1 MSVFGVPFKQ
11 PFQVLRSSDWNAL
24 VSAVDYVYMMNYY
37 LSETVQSELTSGQFT
52 PYFDELYTAGSAF
65 FGNEIYVEGY
75 KVLHDL
81 DPIYIAQFLQ
91 GAINQIYNYIS
102 VYLINIQNTVQQV
115 QGTVQQLQNTV
126 QQVQTTV
133 QNIKLYVSPTA
144 LMSIVVPVLSTAT
157 TLVST
162 STPIKRA
169 LLYVTQDTA
178 YVVYVGG
185 ASGQHFPIFPGTQ
198 IEIDVC
204 DAIQIYL
211 RSENYSYVR
220 ALLELTSSSTCN

>member
-24 VSAVDYVYMMNYY
+24 VSAVDQVYTLNFY
-37 LSETVQSELTSGQFT
+37 TNIILTNGQFT

-65 FGNEIYVEGY
+65 FGDEIYVEGY

-91 GAINQIYNYIS
+91 DAINQIYNYIS

-115 QGTVQQLQNTV
+115 QQ
-126 QQVQTTV
+126 TV

-144 LMSIVVPVLSTAT
+144 LMSIVVPILSTAT
-157 TLVST
+157 TLVSS

-220 ALLELTSSSTCN
+220 ALLELTNSSTCN

>member
-37 LSETVQSELTSGQFT
+37 LNETVQSELTSGQFT

-91 GAINQIYNYIS
+91 DAVNQIYNYIS

-115 QGTVQQLQNTV
+115 QQ
-126 QQVQTTV
+126 TV

-157 TLVST
+157 TLVSS

-220 ALLELTSSSTCN
+220 ALLELTNSSTCN

>member
-37 LSETVQSELTSGQFT
+37 LNETVQSDLTSGQFT

-91 GAINQIYNYIS
+91 GAVNQIYNYIS

-115 QGTVQQLQNTV
+115 QQ
-126 QQVQTTV
+126 TV

-157 TLVST
+157 SLVSS

-185 ASGQHFPIFPGTQ
+185 ASGQHFPVFPGTQ

-220 ALLELTSSSTCN
+220 ALLELTNSSTCN

>member
-1 MSVFGVPFKQ
+1 MSVFGVPLKQ

-24 VSAVDYVYMMNYY
+24 VSAVDQLYMLNFYTQVG
-37 LSETVQSELTSGQFT
+37 LFSGQLS
-52 PYFDELYTAGSAF
+52 PYFESLYTADGAF
-65 FGNEIYVEGY
+65 FGSEIYVEGY

-91 GAINQIYNYIS
+91 GAVNQIYNYIS
-102 VYLINIQNTVQQV
+102 VYLINIQNTVQQI
-115 QGTVQQLQNTV
+115 QS
-126 QQVQTTV
+126 TV
-133 QNIKLYVSPTA
+133 QNIKLYASPTA
-144 LMSIVVPVLSTAT
+144 LQSFVLAVT
-157 TLVST
+157 TTPTPLVSS

-169 LLYVTQDTA
+169 LLFVTNDTT

-185 ASGQHFPIFPGTQ
+185 ASGQHFPIPPGTQ

-220 ALLELTSSSTCN
+220 ALLELTSQSTCN

>member
-37 LSETVQSELTSGQFT
+37 LNETVQSDLTSGQFT

-91 GAINQIYNYIS
+91 DAVNQIYNYIS

-115 QGTVQQLQNTV
+115 QQ
-126 QQVQTTV
+126 TV

-157 TLVST
+157 SLVSS

-185 ASGQHFPIFPGTQ
+185 ASGQHCPIFPGTQ

-220 ALLELTSSSTCN
+220 ALLELTNSSTCN

>member
-24 VSAVDYVYMMNYY
+24 VSAVDQVYTLNFY
-37 LSETVQSELTSGQFT
+37 TNIILTNGQFT

-65 FGNEIYVEGY
+65 FGDEIYVEGY

-115 QGTVQQLQNTV
+115 QQ
-126 QQVQTTV
+126 TV

-157 TLVST
+157 TLVSS

-220 ALLELTSSSTCN
+220 ALLELTNSSTCN

>member
-1 MSVFGVPFKQ
+1 MSIFGVPLKQ

-24 VSAVDYVYMMNYY
+24 VSAVDQLYMMNFYTQTG
-37 LSETVQSELTSGQFT
+37 LFSGQLS
-52 PYFDELYTAGSAF
+52 PYFDQLYTADSAF

-75 KVLHDL
+75 KVLHDM

-91 GAINQIYNYIS
+91 DAVNQIYNYIS
-102 VYLINIQNTVQQV
+102 VYLINIQNTVQQI
-115 QGTVQQLQNTV
+115 QSTVQT
-126 QQVQTTV
+126 
-133 QNIKLYVSPTA
+133 IKLYASPTA
-144 LMSIVVPVLSTAT
+144 LQSFVLAVTTTPT
-157 TLVST
+157 TLVSS

-169 LLYVTQDTA
+169 LLFVTNDTT

-185 ASGQHFPIFPGTQ
+185 ASGQHFPIPPGGQ
-198 IEIDVC
+198 IEVDVC

-220 ALLELTSSSTCN
+220 ALLELTSQSTCN

>member
-11 PFQVLRSSDWNAL
+11 PFQRLRASDWNAVVTAL
-24 VSAVDYVYMMNYY
+24 DYLYMIDSQLFYD
-37 LSETVQSELTSGQFT
+37 LTSGTFT
-52 PYFDELYTAGSAF
+52 PYFDELYTASSAF

-81 DPIYIAQFLQ
+81 DPIYIASFLQ
-91 GAINQIYNYIS
+91 GAVNQIYNYIS
-102 VYLINIQNTVQQV
+102 VYLINIQNTVQQI
-115 QGTVQQLQNTV
+115 QS
-126 QQVQTTV
+126 TV
-133 QNIKLYVSPTA
+133 QNIKLYASPTA
-144 LMSIVVPVLSTAT
+144 LQSFVLAVTTTPT
-157 TLVST
+157 TLVSS

-169 LLYVTQDTA
+169 LLFVTNDTT

-185 ASGQHFPIFPGTQ
+185 ASGQHFPIPPGTQ

-220 ALLELTSSSTCN
+220 ALLELTSQSTCN

>member
-24 VSAVDYVYMMNYY
+24 VSAVDQVYTMNYY
-37 LSETVQSELTSGQFT
+37 TNIILTNGQFT

-115 QGTVQQLQNTV
+115 QQTVQK
-126 QQVQTTV
+126 
-133 QNIKLYVSPTA
+133 IKLYVSPTA

-157 TLVST
+157 SLVST

-169 LLYVTQDTA
+169 LLYVTQDTT

-220 ALLELTSSSTCN
+220 ALLELTNSSTCN

>member
-37 LSETVQSELTSGQFT
+37 LSETVQSDLTSGQFT

-115 QGTVQQLQNTV
+115 QQ
-126 QQVQTTV
+126 TV

-204 DAIQIYL
+204 DAVQIYL

>member
-37 LSETVQSELTSGQFT
+37 LSETVQSDLTSGQFT

-115 QGTVQQLQNTV
+115 QS
-126 QQVQTTV
+126 TV

-144 LMSIVVPVLSTAT
+144 LMSIVIPVLSTAT
-157 TLVST
+157 TLVSS

-220 ALLELTSSSTCN
+220 ALLELTNSSTCN

>member
-24 VSAVDYVYMMNYY
+24 VSAVDQVYTLNFY
-37 LSETVQSELTSGQFT
+37 TNIILTNGQFT

-65 FGNEIYVEGY
+65 FGDEIYVEGY

-81 DPIYIAQFLQ
+81 DPIYIASFLQ
-91 GAINQIYNYIS
+91 DAVNQIYNYIS

-115 QGTVQQLQNTV
+115 QQ
-126 QQVQTTV
+126 TV

-157 TLVST
+157 TLVSS

-185 ASGQHFPIFPGTQ
+185 ASGQHFPVFPGTQ

-211 RSENYSYVR
+211 RSESYSYVR
-220 ALLELTSSSTCN
+220 ALLELTNSSTCN

>member
-1 MSVFGVPFKQ
+1 MSVFGVPLKQ

-24 VSAVDYVYMMNYY
+24 VSAVDQLYMLNFYTQIG
-37 LSETVQSELTSGQFT
+37 LFSGQLS
-52 PYFDELYTAGSAF
+52 PYFGSLYTADGAF
-65 FGNEIYVEGY
+65 FGSEIYVEGY

-91 GAINQIYNYIS
+91 GAVNQIYNYIS
-102 VYLINIQNTVQQV
+102 VYLINIQNTVQQI
-115 QGTVQQLQNTV
+115 QSTVQK
-126 QQVQTTV
+126 
-133 QNIKLYVSPTA
+133 IKLYASPTA
-144 LMSIVVPVLSTAT
+144 LQSFVLAVTTTPT
-157 TLVST
+157 TLTSS

-169 LLYVTQDTA
+169 LLFVTNDTT

-185 ASGQHFPIFPGTQ
+185 ASGQHFPIPPGTQ

-220 ALLELTSSSTCN
+220 ALLELTSQSTCN

>member
-24 VSAVDYVYMMNYY
+24 VSAVDQVYTLNFY
-37 LSETVQSELTSGQFT
+37 TNIILTNGQFT

-65 FGNEIYVEGY
+65 FGDEIYVEGY

-91 GAINQIYNYIS
+91 DAVNQIYNYIS

-115 QGTVQQLQNTV
+115 QQ
-126 QQVQTTV
+126 TV

-144 LMSIVVPVLSTAT
+144 LMSIVMPVLSTAT

-220 ALLELTSSSTCN
+220 ALLELTNSSTCN

>member
-24 VSAVDYVYMMNYY
+24 VSAVDQVYTLNFY
-37 LSETVQSELTSGQFT
+37 TNIILTNGQFT

-65 FGNEIYVEGY
+65 FGDEIYVEGY

-81 DPIYIAQFLQ
+81 DPIFIAQFLQ

-115 QGTVQQLQNTV
+115 QQ
-126 QQVQTTV
+126 TV

-157 TLVST
+157 TLVSS

-220 ALLELTSSSTCN
+220 ALLELTNSSTCN

>member
-37 LSETVQSELTSGQFT
+37 LNETVQSDLTSGQFT

-75 KVLHDL
+75 KVLHDM
-81 DPIYIAQFLQ
+81 DPIFIAQFLQ

-115 QGTVQQLQNTV
+115 QQTVQK
-126 QQVQTTV
+126 
-133 QNIKLYVSPTA
+133 IKLYVSPTA
-144 LMSIVVPVLSTAT
+144 LMSIVIPVLSTAT
-157 TLVST
+157 TLVSS

-185 ASGQHFPIFPGTQ
+185 PGGQHFPIFPGTQ

>member
-1 MSVFGVPFKQ
+1 MSIFGVPFKQ

-24 VSAVDYVYMMNYY
+24 VSAVDQLYMLNFYTQVG
-37 LSETVQSELTSGQFT
+37 LFSGQLS
-52 PYFDELYTAGSAF
+52 PYFDQLYTADSAF

-91 GAINQIYNYIS
+91 GAVNQIYNYIS
-102 VYLINIQNTVQQV
+102 VYLINIQNTVQQI
-115 QGTVQQLQNTV
+115 QSTVQM
-126 QQVQTTV
+126 
-133 QNIKLYVSPTA
+133 IKLYASPTA
-144 LMSIVVPVLSTAT
+144 LQSFVLAVTTTPT
-157 TLVST
+157 TLVSS

-169 LLYVTQDTA
+169 LLFVTNDTA
-178 YVVYVGG
+178 YVVYIGG
-185 ASGQHFPIFPGTQ
+185 ASGQHFPIPPGTQ
-198 IEIDVC
+198 IEVDVC

-220 ALLELTSSSTCN
+220 ALLELTSQSTCN

>member
-1 MSVFGVPFKQ
+1 
-11 PFQVLRSSDWNAL
+11 VLRSSDWNAL

-37 LSETVQSELTSGQFT
+37 LNETVQSDLTSGQFT

-91 GAINQIYNYIS
+91 DAVNQIYNYIS

-115 QGTVQQLQNTV
+115 QQ
-126 QQVQTTV
+126 TV

-157 TLVST
+157 TLVSSST
-162 STPIKRA
+162 SIKRA

>member
-65 FGNEIYVEGY
+65 FGDEIYVEGY

-81 DPIYIAQFLQ
+81 DPIFIAQFLQ

-115 QGTVQQLQNTV
+115 QQ
-126 QQVQTTV
+126 TV

-144 LMSIVVPVLSTAT
+144 LMSIVVPILSTAT
-157 TLVST
+157 TLVSS

-185 ASGQHFPIFPGTQ
+185 ASGQHFPVFPGTQ

-220 ALLELTSSSTCN
+220 ALLELTNSSTCN

>member
-37 LSETVQSELTSGQFT
+37 LQSDLTSGQFT

-65 FGNEIYVEGY
+65 FGDEIYVEGY
-75 KVLHDL
+75 KVLHDM

-91 GAINQIYNYIS
+91 GAVNQIYNYIS

-115 QGTVQQLQNTV
+115 QQ
-126 QQVQTTV
+126 TV

-157 TLVST
+157 PLVSS

-185 ASGQHFPIFPGTQ
+185 PSGQHFPVFPGSQ

>member
-1 MSVFGVPFKQ
+1 MSIFGVPLKQ

-24 VSAVDYVYMMNYY
+24 VSAVDQLYMLNFYTQVG
-37 LSETVQSELTSGQFT
+37 LFSGQLS
-52 PYFDELYTAGSAF
+52 PYFESLYTADGAF
-65 FGNEIYVEGY
+65 FGSEIYVEGY

-91 GAINQIYNYIS
+91 DAVNQIYNYIS
-102 VYLINIQNTVQQV
+102 VYLINIQNTVQQI
-115 QGTVQQLQNTV
+115 QSTVQM
-126 QQVQTTV
+126 
-133 QNIKLYVSPTA
+133 IKLYASPTA
-144 LMSIVVPVLSTAT
+144 LQSFVLAVTTTPT
-157 TLVST
+157 TLVSS

-169 LLYVTQDTA
+169 LLFVTNDTA
-178 YVVYVGG
+178 YVVYIGG
-185 ASGQHFPIFPGTQ
+185 ASGQHFPIPPGTQ

-220 ALLELTSSSTCN
+220 ALLELTSQSTCN

>member
-24 VSAVDYVYMMNYY
+24 VSAVDQVYTLNFY
-37 LSETVQSELTSGQFT
+37 TNIILTNGQFT

-65 FGNEIYVEGY
+65 FGDEIYVEGY

-81 DPIYIAQFLQ
+81 DPIFIAQFLQ

-115 QGTVQQLQNTV
+115 QQ
-126 QQVQTTV
+126 TV

-144 LMSIVVPVLSTAT
+144 LMSIVMPVLSTAT
-157 TLVST
+157 PLVSS

-185 ASGQHFPIFPGTQ
+185 PGGQHFPVFPGTQ